1 MLEGENLDLGRLQKI
16 ENEIDDL
23 MLPYKMDVSLLKHIR
38 NDDLLEHIQRVGIV
52 FYENDR
58 SSSLCAD
65 NFNLGKKYELLWA

>member
-1 MLEGENLDLGRLQKI
+1 VLEGENLDLGRLQKI